1 MSRPS
6 SRPGPLDAGP
16 GGPPSVPV
24 TEDVEWIH
32 ECYDLGGRHEHV
44 SVYLIRTDEGNII
57 VDSGSFYHRD
67 SIHRR
72 ITEATHGQGIR
83 ALILSHSDY
92 PHSANIGAFRREW
105 GDFEIVASCGDPGIQ
120 GLPYARPSSIG
131 ETLEVLGR
139 SFTFLDPPL
148 ADRSHTTWIYDRAS
162 RVMFVADGFG
172 NYHDPGQCHLLSPA
186 LPEEG
191 RSDGIRDFHRDTLT
205 WLRYVDADLMSRI
218 LRRLFT
224 EQPVSFVAPIHG
236 NPIAATDLG
245 DYLDRLDVAV
255 ADIARAYPVGA

>member
-1 MSRPS
+1 VSEPRSAPVPAEREPS
-6 SRPGPLDAGP
+6 
-16 GGPPSVPV
+16 GPPSVPV
-24 TEDVEWIH
+24 TQDVEWIH
-32 ECYDLGGRHEHV
+32 ECYDLGERHEHV
-44 SVYLIRTDEGNII
+44 SVYLIRTDEGNIV

-72 ITEATHGQGIR
+72 ITEATQGEGIR

-139 SFTFLDPPL
+139 PFTFLDPPL
-148 ADRSHTTWIYDRAS
+148 ADRSHTTWIYDRPS

-191 RSDGIRDFHRDTLT
+191 RSEGIGDFHRETLT
-205 WLRYVDADLMSRI
+205 WLRYVDPDLMSRV

-236 NPIAATDLG
+236 NPIAAADLEH
-245 DYLDRLDVAV
+245 YLEVLDRAV
-255 ADIARAYPVGA
+255 ADIANGYRVRS